1 MATMSTAAMTRRA
14 SSPLLLG
21 TLVGATIFTAHL
33 PSFFHRLLDG
43 DEAVYASIAALMNT
57 GGPLY
62 AEGGVDNKPPG
73 IFWVYAT
80 TFRVFG
86 TYQMTAVHVVA
97 LLSIAATCLLLFLIG
112 RRLSSSRAGLL
123 AAVLYGVLTAQGN
136 AGLQAANA
144 EALMMLPL

>member
-43 DEAVYASIAALMNT
+43 DEAIYGSIAALMNS

-73 IFWVYAT
+73 IYWVYAI
-80 TFRVFG
+80 TFRLFG
-86 TYQMTAVHVVA
+86 MYQMTAVHA
-97 LLSIAATCLLLFLIG
+97 IAILVIASTCVLIFIIG
-112 RRLSSSRAGLL
+112 RQLSSPRSGVL
-123 AAVLYGVLTAQGN
+123 AAV
-136 AGLQAANA
+136 
-144 EALMMLPL
+144 